1 VWAPADAPVRWL
13 ARMPP
18 EFHARVVSVTPGSDS
33 PSPTAAAVSAPS
45 PHRHRV
51 LIATLFV
58 LATLVGI
65 VAVHAVW
72 ANRQALNT
80 DNWTNTSSQLL
91 ANKQIQTA
99 VAGYAVN
106 QLFSSGAP
114 QAELKSVLPKPLQG
128 LAGPISG
135 GLQQLAAQAAP
146 RILASPQVQTA
157 WRQAN
162 RAAHVTLLKIINGGG
177 SLASVHNGVVTLNLH
192 ALVTQLATSLG
203 VQQQVAA
210 AQSKLQANAGTV
222 TAGASKLGITLP
234 SSSGQLVIMRSDQL
248 ATGQEIAGD
257 IKGAALVLPLL
268 AFALFILA
276 VWLSKGRR
284 RAALR
289 TTGWCFVAVGLVALL
304 DRRVGGNYVINALV
318 KNPSNRPAGHEVWT
332 IATTLLY
339 DIGVAMIA
347 YGLVFV
353 VAAWLGGP
361 TRPAT
366 ALRRALA
373 PTLHTRPAS
382 GYLAVYIALLLL
394 VLWGPTPAT
403 RQLPYILGFIV
414 LLTLG
419 VRALRSQT
427 AREFPDGEAGET
439 APGVQSWYGQ
449 RGRPA
454 EATASSTSAGRMG
467 AHVGELERLSLLHD
481 RGSLTDAE
489 FASEKAALTNGG

>member
-1 VWAPADAPVRWL
+1 
-13 ARMPP
+13 
-18 EFHARVVSVTPGSDS
+18 VTR
-33 PSPTAAAVSAPS
+33 
-45 PHRHRV
+45 HRHRA

-99 VAGYAVN
+99 VAAYAVN
-106 QLFSSGAP
+106 QLFSSGVP
-114 QAELKSVLPKPLQG
+114 QAELKSVLPTPLQG

-135 GLQQLAAQAAP
+135 GLQQVAGQVAP
-146 RILASPQVQTA
+146 RILASPQVQAA

-162 RAAHVTLLKIINGGG
+162 RTAHATLLNIINGGG
-177 SLASVHNGVVTLNLH
+177 SIASTHGGVVTLDLH
-192 ALVTQLATSLG
+192 ALVNQLATSLG

-210 AQSKLQANAGTV
+210 AQSKLQANAGTIK
-222 TAGASKLGITLP
+222 AKASTLGVTLP
-234 SSSGQLVIMRSDQL
+234 ASSGQLVIMRSNQL
-248 ATGQEIAGD
+248 KTGQDIAGG
-257 IKGAALVLPLL
+257 IKGAALVLPLI

-276 VWLSKGRR
+276 VWLSKDRR

-304 DRRVGGNYVINALV
+304 DRRIGGNYVVNALV
-318 KNPSNRPAGHEVWT
+318 KNPSNRPAAHQVWT
-332 IATTLLY
+332 ISTTLLY
-339 DIGVAMIA
+339 DIAVAMIA
-347 YGLVFV
+347 YGLLFV
-353 VAAWLGGP
+353 AAAWLAGH

-373 PTLHTRPAS
+373 PTLRTRPAS
-382 GYLAVYIALLLL
+382 AYIGVYVTLLLV

-403 RQLPYILGFIV
+403 RQLPYIIGFIV
-414 LLTLG
+414 LLAIG
-419 VRALRSQT
+419 VRAFRIEA
-427 AREFPDGEAGET
+427 AREFPDAQAGEGPT
-439 APGVQSWYGQ
+439 LKGGSWYGQ
-449 RGRPA
+449 RERPPT
-454 EATASSTSAGRMG
+454 ATSGSTLVAQPGD
-467 AHVGELERLSLLHD
+467 HVGALERLSLLHD